1 MRQSLSLQSTPNKAC
16 SSLCPSLPVVVLG
29 WCAGVLVQGAARLRF
44 GELKPL
50 YEGTL
55 ESREV
60 AAHGHYVNDSLSLYL
75 FYFLQLSVMA
85 TYLNQDHLKLVPLL
99 TIIFAIGR

>member
-1 MRQSLSLQSTPNKAC
+1 M
-16 SSLCPSLPVVVLG
+16 V
-29 WCAGVLVQGAARLRF
+29 VQGAARLRF

-60 AAHGHYVNDSLSLYL
+60 AAHGHYVNDSLALYL

-99 TIIFAIGR
+99 TIIFAMGRWVMCGSLRSGFYPHTQPEI